1 MATFPSG
8 NLGRKKKNGRFQS
21 TAVKSKTRNLLRLS
35 QNKKSSDSFDDAKEH
50 FSPTVKVKLCYRGE
64 VLSRRQAWSAFLNEV
79 GDLSFFWHKIIL
91 LLITLV
97 L

>member
-1 MATFPSG
+1 MATFPAG
-8 NLGRKKKNGRFQS
+8 NLARKKKNGRFQS
-21 TAVKSKTRNLLRLS
+21 TAEQNKKPFRLS

-50 FSPTVKVKLCYRGE
+50 FSPTVKVKPCYRGE
-64 VLSRRQAWSAFLNEV
+64 VLSRGQAWSAFLNEV
-79 GDLSFFWHKIIL
+79 GDLSFFWHNFIL